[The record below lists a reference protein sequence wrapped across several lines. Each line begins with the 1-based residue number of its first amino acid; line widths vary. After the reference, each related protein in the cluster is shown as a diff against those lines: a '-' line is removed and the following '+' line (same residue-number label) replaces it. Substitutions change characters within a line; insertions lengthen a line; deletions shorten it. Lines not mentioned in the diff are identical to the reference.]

1 MGSLAFVFA
10 GQGAQYPGMGKSL
23 YERSPAARRAF
34 DAAEAALPGTLK
46 LCFEGPAEELSRTV
60 NTQPCL
66 FAMDYACAEA
76 AREAGIEPD
85 CLAGFSLGEV
95 AAAAFGGVLPLPRAL
110 EFVKR
115 RAEAM
120 QACAEEH
127 PGAMGAALRL
137 SAEEV
142 EAVCAEFPGVAFPV
156 NYNCPGQTVV
166 ACAVDTYPEL
176 EKRIAER
183 RGRMLRLNVSG
194 AFHTPWMGR
203 ATEALSAFL
212 ANEALSQPRAPL
224 YANCTALPYEGDMAA
239 LLSRQV
245 SEPVRWQRSV
255 ENMVRSGVDRFV
267 EVGAGA
273 TLSGLIRK
281 IAPAAKVVNVESPED
296 LQKLK
301 EV

>member
-1 MGSLAFVFA
+1 MGSIAFVFA

-95 AAAAFGGVLPLPRAL
+95 AAAVFGGVLPLERAL
-110 EFVKR
+110 EFVKL
-115 RAEAM
+115 RAKSM
-120 QACAEEH
+120 QACAERH
-127 PGAMGAALRL
+127 PGAMGAVLRL
-137 SAEEV
+137 PASEV
-142 EAVCAEFPGVAFPV
+142 EEICAEFPGAAFPV

-166 ACAVDTYPEL
+166 ACAADVYPEL

-194 AFHTPWMGR
+194 AFHTPWMGDASR
-203 ATEALSAFL
+203 ALAEFL
-212 ANEALSQPRAPL
+212 ANEELSAPRVPL
-224 YANCTALPYEGDMAA
+224 YANCTALPYGGDMTA

-245 SEPVRWQRSV
+245 SEPVRWQLSV
-255 ENMVRSGVDRFV
+255 ENMVRAGVDRFV